1 MVLNCV
7 SLCQKVLESVS
18 QVPVPN
24 HARVTPSTG
33 GSLEGNDI
41 HVNIKKYKNDLN

>member
-1 MVLNCV
+1 MCEKPIGIGGNALG
-7 SLCQKVLESVS
+7 
-18 QVPVPN
+18 PY
-24 HARVTPSTG
+24 HARVTPSTS